1 MITLLLGSLLI
12 ASTLGSVPSCAVL
25 FSFGNESV
33 CQQRFAS
40 IWLGAA
46 QAEAAR
52 FYHTANGGFLEP
64 DCVQNE
70 FGRAPRLVRG
80 VNIPWSRTVC
90 VFRDHLPVE
99 KCATAR
105 CNFTSHAE
113 LFTNEDA
120 SMRSERGAA
129 VRSIR
134 SWIDI
139 ANGKL
144 VRAIRAYESCNF
156 NASVSLSC
164 VADFIFQQIARSL
177 VDIDAPTSAHPR
189 LYYFLD
195 AAARHTQRYHHIN
208 GPVQTLVYIDDLN
221 ANATF
226 EFVTVQSQRLC
237 GAHFNVTT
245 ARTTSLLLY
254 TNFTAASGDL
264 SSDTDLDLVYAGTGV
279 VPSFSQVFEGDVND
293 CASRNTPPTFS
304 PAFDESLRLEALTRN
319 DFAVVEYSDGTQ
331 SACYDLGTGGVCTV
345 VLLKHANITR
355 AVRRS
360 SVTQIN
366 FFQPPTT
373 RNATAFQGNVTAAVL
388 LVDGSIDVCKEFR
401 ASVISNTTSCTNGS
415 EPSTVVVSASRTAA
429 ARLLSAQE
437 RGVPLTL
444 APDESQCV
452 GGERHGARCT
462 MPSECAPHEACR
474 RKPFTAHNV
483 AYCYDGESWDEERTC
498 AFADADD
505 ECPFGECFGAVNDNS
520 GGAYPFFYFFAQ
532 NNCSSALDDP
542 VCRDEHVANW
552 FKYPNPLYA
561 NENYFAQDAADEDE
575 VLVKK

>member
-1 MITLLLGSLLI
+1 MMVSP
-12 ASTLGSVPSCAVL
+12 ASGSVPSCAVL

-40 IWLGAA
+40 IWLAAA

-52 FYHTANGGFLEP
+52 FYHTVNGGFLEP
-64 DCVQNE
+64 ECVAHE
-70 FGRAPRLVRG
+70 FGRQPRLVRG
-80 VNIPWSRTVC
+80 VDVPWSRTVC
-90 VFRDHLPVE
+90 VFRDHLPTE

-113 LFTNEDA
+113 LFSNENA
-120 SMRSERGAA
+120 TTRSERGAA

-144 VRAIRAYESCNF
+144 VGAIRAFERCDF

-164 VADFIFQQIARSL
+164 VADFIFQQVARSL
-177 VDIDAPTSAHPR
+177 VDIDAPTSAQPR
-189 LYYFLD
+189 VFYFLD
-195 AAARHTQRYHHIN
+195 AAARHAQRYHHIN
-208 GPVQTLVYIDDLN
+208 GPLQTLVYIDDVG

-226 EFVTVQSQRLC
+226 EFIAVQSQRMC
-237 GAHFNVTT
+237 GAHFNLTT

-254 TNFTAASGDL
+254 SNFTAASGDL
-264 SSDTDLDLVYAGTGV
+264 ATDTDLDLVYAGTGV
-279 VPSFSQVFEGDVND
+279 VPSFAQVFAGEVND
-293 CASRNTPPTFS
+293 CAARNTPPTFS
-304 PAFDESLRLEALTRN
+304 PAFDETLRLDALTRN
-319 DFAVVEYSDGTQ
+319 DFAVVEYSDGTT
-331 SACYDLGTGGVCTV
+331 SACSDLGTAGVCTV
-345 VLLKHANITR
+345 LLLKHANVTR
-355 AVRRS
+355 RRS
-360 SVTQIN
+360 SVAQIN
-366 FFQPPTT
+366 FFQPPRTL
-373 RNATAFQGNVTAAVL
+373 NATTLQGNVTAALL
-388 LVDGSIDVCKEFR
+388 LVDGSIDVCKEFK
-401 ASVISNTTSCTNGS
+401 ASAISNATAACTNGS
-415 EPSTVVVSASRTAA
+415 EPSTVVVAAASAGRTAA
-429 ARLLSAQE
+429 RIVSAQE

-483 AYCYDGESWDEERTC
+483 AYCYDGETWDEERTC

-532 NNCSSALDDP
+532 NNCSASSDDP

-561 NENYFAQDAADEDE
+561 NENYFAQQADDDNNNE
-575 VLVKK
+575 VIE